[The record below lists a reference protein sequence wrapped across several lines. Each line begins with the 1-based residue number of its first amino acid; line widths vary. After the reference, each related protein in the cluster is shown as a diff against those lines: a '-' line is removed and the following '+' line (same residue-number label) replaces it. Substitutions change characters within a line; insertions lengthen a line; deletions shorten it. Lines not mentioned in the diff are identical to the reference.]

1 MGELVTENLCFLD
14 RGPYNLKI
22 LSGQI
27 CGISGGSGA
36 GKTLLLR
43 AMADLDPHTGRLL
56 LGGADSESFSGPQW
70 RRKVGYLPAESLWW
84 FERVDR
90 HFSAAISATWLS
102 RLGFA
107 DDVLTWEISRL
118 SSGEKQRLALLR
130 LLQNQPEVLLLD
142 EPTASLDQK
151 NVAIVEEFVLS
162 YIKESAAACVWVSHD
177 ADQLARLAHCHC
189 EILPAGEM
197 RRIR

>member
-1 MGELVTENLCFLD
+1 MGELVSENLGFMD
-14 RGPYNLKI
+14 RGPYNFKV
-22 LSGQI
+22 LSGQV

-43 AMADLDPHTGRLL
+43 ALADLDPHTGKLL
-56 LGGADSESFSGPQW
+56 LGGVDSEIFSGPQW
-70 RRKVGYLPAESLWW
+70 RRKVSFLPAENLWW
-84 FERVDR
+84 FEQVGR
-90 HFSAAISATWLS
+90 HFSAAINETWLN

-107 DDVLTWEISRL
+107 HDVLGWEVSRL

-130 LLQNQPEVLLLD
+130 LLQNKPEVLLLD

-151 NVAIVEEFVLS
+151 NVVIVEEFVLS

-177 ADQLARLAHCHC
+177 AEQLARLADCHY
-189 EILPAGEM
+189 EILSAGEM
-197 RRIR
+197 RLLR